1 MRGAKHNRSGLGGG
15 PPPAPPPL
23 GVWEQRL
30 AGAGMSQA
38 KAVLLLHQMTPLFST
53 CTPTGRG
60 CFRRKGGA
68 PLKGGDIDC
77 HDQACGAEGASS
89 AVSSRPFPSR
99 GGISPHGG
107 KPSVAWLEPYARRL
121 ARTVLLGI
129 KGGNSL
135 GFTSQQRVAGSN
147 PAGG

>member
-1 MRGAKHNRSGLGGG
+1 MKQHPIEEWGVQESRGRLWPLITLATARDDCLCNTLAGGHDITCQFSLSWPERAFSLESRERSQAQQVRLGRGT
-15 PPPAPPPL
+15 PPCSPPPL

-68 PLKGGDIDC
+68 PLKGGTSIVMIK
-77 HDQACGAEGASS
+77 HVGLKGQA
-89 AVSSRPFPSR
+89 VR
-99 GGISPHGG
+99 
-107 KPSVAWLEPYARRL
+107 
-121 ARTVLLGI
+121 
-129 KGGNSL
+129 
-135 GFTSQQRVAGSN
+135 
-147 PAGG
+147 